1 MTQDRAQ
8 LLITAVDQTRSA
20 FDSIRGNLAKLG
32 DESNRVKG
40 LLAGLGVSLSVAG
53 FATMIKSAIDAAD
66 QLNKLSQKIGISVEA
81 LSTLR
86 FAAQLSDVSLETLQ
100 KGIKGLSQ
108 NIAEANTG
116 VGDGAQVFEALGISV
131 KNADGSM
138 KSTEAVLLQVADV
151 FANLED
157 GAVKTALAVKL
168 FGKSG
173 MDMIP
178 FLNQGA
184 AGINQLTAEAERL
197 GLKLTTETAR
207 SAEAF
212 NDNLTALKASSSSLG
227 IALARDFLPELTNIT
242 NAMREAANE
251 AGTLKA
257 LWVGLGGVGN
267 LVFNG
272 TEIKRAR
279 DEVARIQ
286 ELVDSTRKKVDTG
299 KAPVPFMPFDIKFN
313 DAAMATLKKN
323 LAQWEQELAGAK
335 QRLDA
340 LISPKRPEEKP
351 PAGAPTEDMQ
361 RIACVVSGGQWINGK
376 CEKKSAG
383 SAEKDTTGAQTALLK
398 AQLDAEF
405 ALLKDG
411 LTRQQTA
418 LDAALEDRLV
428 SVRNYYIQ
436 KTAIEQREVDAE
448 IARKQQEL
456 ARSQQVASTGK
467 SDNDRLRAKAEVVK
481 AESDLITLNNRRAD
495 IEQANAR
502 KSAQAERE
510 LADALAQAREELG
523 QITGTATDADRQ
535 AAIARSYRDLRAR
548 LAAESDA
555 GGVSLVDRQIDV
567 NAVQANL
574 AALESQWRQVT
585 ERLRNAQEAIQTQQ
599 QAGMLT
605 EAQARQQI
613 VALQQQSATEME
625 RLLPTMQQAAQTIG
639 PDAVIRVQSWR
650 NELER
655 TRLVVDE
662 MAPLWNRIGEA
673 FGGALNGILSGTQ
686 TWRNAM
692 SALFMQVANAFL
704 QQLVIQ
710 PFQQWVAMQARM
722 LALKLGFIQQEQA
735 ADTAA
740 SVAKVAQKSSETTAV
755 VSMDAAKAGAGA
767 AASQASIPYVGPAL
781 AVAAM
786 VAMVAAV
793 MALLGK
799 VKKFAAGGLVS
810 GPGTSTS
817 DSIPARLSAGEF
829 VLRAEVVRRVGV
841 DFLHALNGGLSAPRW
856 SGPRLAFADGGVVPE
871 IAPAPA
877 AAPSQAVRI
886 VNVIDPGM
894 AADYLN
900 SAAGEKT
907 ILNVLSRNG
916 SAVRELLR

>member
-32 DESNRVKG
+32 NESNRVKG

-53 FATMIKSAIDAAD
+53 FAAMIKNAIDAAD

-116 VGDGAQVFEALGISV
+116 IGDGAQVFDALGISV
-131 KNADGSM
+131 KNVDGSM
-138 KSTEAVLLQVADV
+138 KSTEAVLLQMADV

-267 LVFNG
+267 LIFNG

-279 DEVARIQ
+279 DEIARIQ
-286 ELVDSTRKKVDTG
+286 ELVDSTRTTVDAG
-299 KAPVPFMPFDIKFN
+299 KAPVPFMPFDVKFN
-313 DAAMATLKKN
+313 DGAMATLRKN

-335 QRLDA
+335 KRLDD
-340 LISPKRPEEKP
+340 LTSPKRPEEKTP
-351 PAGAPTEDMQ
+351 TGKPTEDMQ
-361 RIACVVSGGQWINGK
+361 RIACVVSGGQWVNGK
-376 CEKKSAG
+376 CEKKATG
-383 SAEKDTTGAQTALLK
+383 GTEKDTTGAQLAVLK
-398 AQLDAEF
+398 AQAESEFKVLKEGLD
-405 ALLKDG
+405 LQK
-411 LTRQQTA
+411 TA
-418 LDAALEDRLV
+418 LDRSLDDRLV
-428 SVRNYYIQ
+428 SVRDYYAQ
-436 KTAIEQREVDAE
+436 KTQIEQQAIDQELA
-448 IARKQQEL
+448 AKQQEL
-456 ARSQQVASTGK
+456 NAQSSAAVGGK
-467 SDNDRLRAKAEVVK
+467 DEAQRLRAKAEVKKLEGEITVLNMKRGEVEIANAHAAAK
-481 AESDLITLNNRRAD
+481 AEKELADELSRVRDRMAEIRGGAGGEVTRTRLEREYQPLIEKLQRMGDTTGAAD
-495 IEQANAR
+495 VGRLINVEADMAELAKLERQYQNVTDR
-502 KSAQAERE
+502 MSIRERE
-510 LADALAQAREELG
+510 LQVQKDAGMISEAQMRREVLALHQQTATEVDGMIPKMQALA
-523 QITGTATDADRQ
+523 TATGSEEAINRVARLKVEVAGLKTVADDVATRINGDVENAFTTMFEQIGSGAKSASDAFGDF
-535 AAIARSYRDLRAR
+535 ARSVLSAINRI
-548 LAAESDA
+548 AAQKIAEGLFGSMTK
-555 GGVSLVDRQIDV
+555 GGSGGLGGLISG
-567 NAVQANL
+567 L
-574 AALESQWRQVT
+574 F
-585 ERLRNAQEAIQTQQ
+585 
-599 QAGMLT
+599 
-605 EAQARQQI
+605 
-613 VALQQQSATEME
+613 QSAGF
-625 RLLPTMQQAAQTIG
+625 A
-639 PDAVIRVQSWR
+639 S
-650 NELER
+650 
-655 TRLVVDE
+655 
-662 MAPLWNRIGEA
+662 
-673 FGGALNGILSGTQ
+673 GG
-686 TWRNAM
+686 
-692 SALFMQVANAFL
+692 
-704 QQLVIQ
+704 
-710 PFQQWVAMQARM
+710 
-722 LALKLGFIQQEQA
+722 
-735 ADTAA
+735 
-740 SVAKVAQKSSETTAV
+740 
-755 VSMDAAKAGAGA
+755 
-767 AASQASIPYVGPAL
+767 YVT
-781 AVAAM
+781 
-786 VAMVAAV
+786 
-793 MALLGK
+793 
-799 VKKFAAGGLVS
+799 
-810 GPGTSTS
+810 GPGTGTS
-817 DSIPARLSAGEF
+817 DSIPARLSAGEY
-829 VLRAEVVRRVGV
+829 VLRADAVRRVGLE
-841 DFLHALNGGLSAPRW
+841 FLHALNGGLFMPRW
-856 SGPRLAFADGGVVPE
+856 SGQRLAFADGGLVP
-871 IAPAPA
+871 AVSPAPA
-877 AAPSQAVRI
+877 AAPSQSVRI

>member
-40 LLAGLGVSLSVAG
+40 MLAGLGVSLSVAG
-53 FATMIKSAIDAAD
+53 FAAMIKSAIDAAD

-116 VGDGAQVFEALGISV
+116 IGDGAQVFDALGISV
-131 KNADGSM
+131 RNADGSM
-138 KSTEAVLLQVADV
+138 KSIEAVLLQVADV

-184 AGINQLTAEAERL
+184 AGITQLTAEAERL

-267 LVFNG
+267 LIFNG

-299 KAPVPFMPFDIKFN
+299 KAPVPFMPFDVKFN
-313 DAAMATLKKN
+313 DGAMATLRKN
-323 LAQWEQELAGAK
+323 LVQWEQELAGAK

-340 LISPKRPEEKP
+340 LTSPKRPEEKTP
-351 PAGAPTEDMQ
+351 TGKPTEDMQ
-361 RIACVVSGGQWINGK
+361 RIACVVSGGQWVNGK

-383 SAEKDTTGAQTALLK
+383 GAEKDTTGAQLAVVK
-398 AQLDAEF
+398 AQAEAEF
-405 ALLKDG
+405 KVLKEG
-411 LTRQQTA
+411 LDLQKTELDRA
-418 LDAALEDRLV
+418 LDERLV
-428 SVRNYYIQ
+428 SIRDYYDR
-436 KTAIEQREVDAE
+436 KTQIEQQVIDQELA
-448 IARKQQEL
+448 AKQQEL
-456 ARSQQVASTGK
+456 TAQSTIAVGGK
-467 SDNDRLRAKAEVVK
+467 DEAQRLRAKAEVKKLEGEITVLNMKRGEIEVANAHAAAK
-481 AESDLITLNNRRAD
+481 AEKELADELARVRDRLAEIRGGTGGDVTRARLEREYQPLIEKLNRMGDTTGAADVGRLINVETDLTEL
-495 IEQANAR
+495 AR
-502 KSAQAERE
+502 LERQYGVVTERMAIRERE
-510 LADALAQAREELG
+510 LQ
-523 QITGTATDADRQ
+523 
-535 AAIARSYRDLRAR
+535 
-548 LAAESDA
+548 
-555 GGVSLVDRQIDV
+555 
-567 NAVQANL
+567 VQKD
-574 AALESQWRQVT
+574 
-585 ERLRNAQEAIQTQQ
+585 
-599 QAGMLT
+599 AGMLT
-605 EAQARQQI
+605 ESQMRRGVLELHKQTAAEVDGLIPKMQELAASTGSEEAINRVARLKVEVASLKTEADDVATRINGDVENAFATMFEQI
-613 VALQQQSATEME
+613 GSGAKSAKDAFADFA
-625 RLLPTMQQAAQTIG
+625 RSVISAINRIAAQKI
-639 PDAVIRVQSWR
+639 AE
-650 NELER
+650 EL
-655 TRLVVDE
+655 
-662 MAPLWNRIGEA
+662 
-673 FGGALNGILSGTQ
+673 FGG
-686 TWRNAM
+686 M
-692 SALFMQVANAFL
+692 S
-704 QQLVIQ
+704 
-710 PFQQWVAMQARM
+710 
-722 LALKLGFIQQEQA
+722 KG
-735 ADTAA
+735 
-740 SVAKVAQKSSETTAV
+740 
-755 VSMDAAKAGAGA
+755 GG
-767 AASQASIPYVGPAL
+767 
-781 AVAAM
+781 
-786 VAMVAAV
+786 
-793 MALLGK
+793 
-799 VKKFAAGGLVS
+799 GGLGGLISGLFQWAGFASGGYVT
-810 GPGTSTS
+810 GPGTTTS
-817 DSIPARLSAGEF
+817 DSIPARLSAGEY
-829 VLRAEVVRRVGV
+829 VLRAEAVRRVGV
-841 DFLHALNGGLSAPRW
+841 EFLHALNGGLAAPRW
-856 SGPRLAFADGGVVPE
+856 LGPRLAFADGGLVPDV
-871 IAPAPA
+871 AQAPA
-877 AAPSQAVRI
+877 AAPSQSVRI

>member
-40 LLAGLGVSLSVAG
+40 MLAGLGVSLSVAG
-53 FATMIKSAIDAAD
+53 FAAMIKSAIDAAD

-116 VGDGAQVFEALGISV
+116 IGDGAQVFDALGISV
-131 KNADGSM
+131 RNADGSM

-267 LVFNG
+267 LIFNG
-272 TEIKRAR
+272 TEIKQAR
-279 DEVARIQ
+279 DEIKRIQ
-286 ELVDSTRKKVDTG
+286 ELVDSARQKVDSG
-299 KAPVPFMPFDIKFN
+299 KAPVPFMPFDVKFN
-313 DAAMATLKKN
+313 EGAMATLRKN

-335 QRLDA
+335 KRFDDLT
-340 LISPKRPEEKP
+340 SPKRPEEKTP
-351 PAGAPTEDMQ
+351 TGKPTEDMQ
-361 RIACVVSGGQWINGK
+361 RIACVVSGGQWVNGK
-376 CEKKSAG
+376 CEKKATG
-383 SAEKDTTGAQTALLK
+383 GTEKDTTGAQLAVVK
-398 AQLDAEF
+398 AQAESEFKVLKEGLD
-405 ALLKDG
+405 LQK
-411 LTRQQTA
+411 TA
-418 LDAALEDRLV
+418 LDRSLDDRLV
-428 SVRNYYIQ
+428 SVRDYYAR
-436 KTAIEQREVDAE
+436 KTQIEQQAIDQELA
-448 IARKQQEL
+448 AKQQEL
-456 ARSQQVASTGK
+456 RAQSTVAVGGK
-467 SDNDRLRAKAEVVK
+467 DEAQRLRAKGEVKKLEGEIIVLNMKRGEVEIANAHAAAK
-481 AESDLITLNNRRAD
+481 AEKELADELARVRDRMAEIRGGAGGDVTRTRLEREYQPLIEKLQRMGDTIGTAD
-495 IEQANAR
+495 VGRLINVEADMAELAKLERQYQNVTDR
-502 KSAQAERE
+502 MSIRERE
-510 LADALAQAREELG
+510 LQ
-523 QITGTATDADRQ
+523 
-535 AAIARSYRDLRAR
+535 
-548 LAAESDA
+548 
-555 GGVSLVDRQIDV
+555 
-567 NAVQANL
+567 VQKD
-574 AALESQWRQVT
+574 
-585 ERLRNAQEAIQTQQ
+585 
-599 QAGMLT
+599 AGMLT
-605 EAQARQQI
+605 ESQMRRGVLELHQQTAAEVDGLIPKMQELAASTGSEEAINRVARLKVEVAGLKTAADDVATRINGDVENAFATMFEQIGSGAKSASDAFGDFARSVLSAINRIAAQKIAEGLFGSMTKGGSGGLGGLI
-613 VALQQQSATEME
+613 SGLFQSAGF
-625 RLLPTMQQAAQTIG
+625 A
-639 PDAVIRVQSWR
+639 S
-650 NELER
+650 
-655 TRLVVDE
+655 
-662 MAPLWNRIGEA
+662 
-673 FGGALNGILSGTQ
+673 GG
-686 TWRNAM
+686 
-692 SALFMQVANAFL
+692 
-704 QQLVIQ
+704 
-710 PFQQWVAMQARM
+710 
-722 LALKLGFIQQEQA
+722 
-735 ADTAA
+735 
-740 SVAKVAQKSSETTAV
+740 
-755 VSMDAAKAGAGA
+755 
-767 AASQASIPYVGPAL
+767 YVT
-781 AVAAM
+781 
-786 VAMVAAV
+786 
-793 MALLGK
+793 
-799 VKKFAAGGLVS
+799 
-810 GPGTSTS
+810 GPGTGTS
-817 DSIPARLSAGEF
+817 DSIPARLSAGEY
-829 VLRAEVVRRVGV
+829 VLRADAVRRVGIE
-841 DFLHALNGGLSAPRW
+841 FLHALNGGLFMPRW
-856 SGPRLAFADGGVVPE
+856 SGQRLAFADGGLVP
-871 IAPAPA
+871 AVSPAPA
-877 AAPSQAVRI
+877 AASSQSVRI

>member
-40 LLAGLGVSLSVAG
+40 MLAGLGVSLSVAG
-53 FATMIKSAIDAAD
+53 FAAMIKSAIDAAD

-116 VGDGAQVFEALGISV
+116 IGDGAQVFDALGISV
-131 KNADGSM
+131 RNADGSM

-184 AGINQLTAEAERL
+184 AGITQLTAEAERL

-267 LVFNG
+267 LIFNG

-299 KAPVPFMPFDIKFN
+299 KAPVPFMPFDVKFN
-313 DAAMATLKKN
+313 DGAMATLRKN

-335 QRLDA
+335 KRLDD
-340 LISPKRPEEKP
+340 LTSPKRPEEKTP
-351 PAGAPTEDMQ
+351 TGKPTEDMQ
-361 RIACVVSGGQWINGK
+361 RIACVVSGGQWVNGK

-383 SAEKDTTGAQTALLK
+383 GAEKDTTGAQLAVVK
-398 AQLDAEF
+398 AQAEAEF
-405 ALLKDG
+405 KVLKEG
-411 LTRQQTA
+411 LDLQKTA
-418 LDAALEDRLV
+418 LDRALDDRLV
-428 SVRNYYIQ
+428 SIRDYYGR
-436 KTAIEQREVDAE
+436 KTQIEQQAIDQELA
-448 IARKQQEL
+448 AKQQEL
-456 ARSQQVASTGK
+456 TAQSAIAVSGK
-467 SDNDRLRAKAEVVK
+467 DDAQHLRAKAEVKKLEGEITVLNMKRGEVEVANAHAAAK
-481 AESDLITLNNRRAD
+481 AEKELADELARVRDRLAEIRGAGGGGGGDVTRARLEREYQPLIEKLNRMGDTTGAADVGRLINVETDLAELAKLERQYGVVTERMAIR
-495 IEQANAR
+495 
-502 KSAQAERE
+502 ERE
-510 LADALAQAREELG
+510 LQ
-523 QITGTATDADRQ
+523 
-535 AAIARSYRDLRAR
+535 
-548 LAAESDA
+548 
-555 GGVSLVDRQIDV
+555 
-567 NAVQANL
+567 VQKD
-574 AALESQWRQVT
+574 
-585 ERLRNAQEAIQTQQ
+585 
-599 QAGMLT
+599 AGMLT
-605 EAQARQQI
+605 ESQMRRGVLELHQQTAAEVDGLIPKMQELAASTGSGEAINRVARLKVEVAGLKTEADDVATRINGDVENAFATMFEQI
-613 VALQQQSATEME
+613 GSGAKSAKDAFADFA
-625 RLLPTMQQAAQTIG
+625 RSVISAINRIAAQKITE
-639 PDAVIRVQSWR
+639 
-650 NELER
+650 EL
-655 TRLVVDE
+655 
-662 MAPLWNRIGEA
+662 
-673 FGGALNGILSGTQ
+673 FGG
-686 TWRNAM
+686 M
-692 SALFMQVANAFL
+692 S
-704 QQLVIQ
+704 
-710 PFQQWVAMQARM
+710 
-722 LALKLGFIQQEQA
+722 KG
-735 ADTAA
+735 
-740 SVAKVAQKSSETTAV
+740 
-755 VSMDAAKAGAGA
+755 GG
-767 AASQASIPYVGPAL
+767 
-781 AVAAM
+781 
-786 VAMVAAV
+786 
-793 MALLGK
+793 
-799 VKKFAAGGLVS
+799 GGLGGLISGLFQWAGFASGGYVT
-810 GPGTSTS
+810 GPGTTTS
-817 DSIPARLSAGEF
+817 DSIPARLSAGEY
-829 VLRAEVVRRVGV
+829 VLRAEAVRRVGV
-841 DFLHALNGGLSAPRW
+841 EFLHALNGGLAAPRW
-856 SGPRLAFADGGVVPE
+856 LGPRLAFADGGLVPDV
-871 IAPAPA
+871 AQASA
-877 AAPSQAVRI
+877 AAPSQSVRI

>member
-20 FDSIRGNLAKLG
+20 FDSIRGNLGKLG
-32 DESNRVKG
+32 DEAGRIKG
-40 LLAGLGVSLSVAG
+40 ILAGLGVSLSVAG
-53 FATMIKSAIDAAD
+53 FAVMIKSAIDAAD
-66 QLNKLSQKIGISVEA
+66 HLNKLSQKIGISVEA

-108 NIAEANTG
+108 NITEANTG
-116 VGDGAQVFEALGISV
+116 IGDGAQVFDALGVSV

-267 LVFNG
+267 LIFNG

-299 KAPVPFMPFDIKFN
+299 KAPVPFMPFDLKFN
-313 DAAMATLKKN
+313 EAAMATLKKN
-323 LAQWEQELAGAK
+323 LAQWEQELAAAK

-340 LISPKRPEEKP
+340 LTSPKRPEEKTP
-351 PAGAPTEDMQ
+351 TGKPTEDMQ
-361 RIACVVSGGQWINGK
+361 RIACVVSGGQWVNGK

-383 SAEKDTTGAQTALLK
+383 GAEKDTTGAQLAVVK
-398 AQLDAEF
+398 AQAEAEF
-405 ALLKDG
+405 KVLKEG
-411 LTRQQTA
+411 LDLQKSTLDRA
-418 LDAALEDRLV
+418 LDDRLV
-428 SVRNYYIQ
+428 SIRDYYAR
-436 KTAIEQREVDAE
+436 KTQIEQQAIDQELA
-448 IARKQQEL
+448 AKQQEL
-456 ARSQQVASTGK
+456 TAQSAVAVNGK
-467 SDNDRLRAKAEVVK
+467 DEAQRLRAKAEVKKLDGEITVLNMKRGEVEVANAHAAAK
-481 AESDLITLNNRRAD
+481 AEKELADELARVRDRLAEIRGGAGGEVTRARLERQYQPLIEKLQRMGDTTGVADVGRLINVEADLAELGKLERQYQTVTERMAIR
-495 IEQANAR
+495 
-502 KSAQAERE
+502 ERE
-510 LADALAQAREELG
+510 LQ
-523 QITGTATDADRQ
+523 
-535 AAIARSYRDLRAR
+535 
-548 LAAESDA
+548 
-555 GGVSLVDRQIDV
+555 
-567 NAVQANL
+567 VQKD
-574 AALESQWRQVT
+574 
-585 ERLRNAQEAIQTQQ
+585 
-599 QAGMLT
+599 AGMLT
-605 EAQARQQI
+605 ETQMRRGVLDLHQQTAAEVEGLIPKMQELAAATGSEEAINRVARLKVEVAGLKTAADDVATRINGDVENAFATMFEQI
-613 VALQQQSATEME
+613 GSGAKSAKDAFADFA
-625 RLLPTMQQAAQTIG
+625 RSVLAAINRIAAQKI
-639 PDAVIRVQSWR
+639 AE
-650 NELER
+650 EL
-655 TRLVVDE
+655 
-662 MAPLWNRIGEA
+662 
-673 FGGALNGILSGTQ
+673 FGGMNKGG
-686 TWRNAM
+686 
-692 SALFMQVANAFL
+692 
-704 QQLVIQ
+704 
-710 PFQQWVAMQARM
+710 
-722 LALKLGFIQQEQA
+722 
-735 ADTAA
+735 
-740 SVAKVAQKSSETTAV
+740 
-755 VSMDAAKAGAGA
+755 
-767 AASQASIPYVGPAL
+767 
-781 AVAAM
+781 
-786 VAMVAAV
+786 
-793 MALLGK
+793 
-799 VKKFAAGGLVS
+799 GGLGGLISGLFQWAGFASGGYVS
-810 GPGTSTS
+810 GPGTTTS
-817 DSIPARLSAGEF
+817 DSIPARLSAGEY
-829 VLRAEVVRRVGV
+829 VLRAEAVRRVGV
-841 DFLHALNGGLSAPRW
+841 DFLHALNGGLFGPRW
-856 SGPRLAFADGGVVPE
+856 SGPRLAFADGGLVPE
-871 IAPAPA
+871 VAQAPA
-877 AAPSQAVRI
+877 AAPPQSVRI

>member
-116 VGDGAQVFEALGISV
+116 IGDGAQVFEALGVSV

-267 LVFNG
+267 LIFNG

-299 KAPVPFMPFDIKFN
+299 KAPVPFMPFDVKFN
-313 DAAMATLKKN
+313 EAAMATLRKN
-323 LAQWEQELAGAK
+323 LTQWEQELAAAK
-335 QRLDA
+335 QRL
-340 LISPKRPEEKP
+340 
-351 PAGAPTEDMQ
+351 
-361 RIACVVSGGQWINGK
+361 
-376 CEKKSAG
+376 
-383 SAEKDTTGAQTALLK
+383 
-398 AQLDAEF
+398 
-405 ALLKDG
+405 
-411 LTRQQTA
+411 TR
-418 LDAALEDRLV
+418 
-428 SVRNYYIQ
+428 
-436 KTAIEQREVDAE
+436 
-448 IARKQQEL
+448 
-456 ARSQQVASTGK
+456 
-467 SDNDRLRAKAEVVK
+467 
-481 AESDLITLNNRRAD
+481 
-495 IEQANAR
+495 
-502 KSAQAERE
+502 
-510 LADALAQAREELG
+510 
-523 QITGTATDADRQ
+523 
-535 AAIARSYRDLRAR
+535 
-548 LAAESDA
+548 
-555 GGVSLVDRQIDV
+555 
-567 NAVQANL
+567 
-574 AALESQWRQVT
+574 
-585 ERLRNAQEAIQTQQ
+585 
-599 QAGMLT
+599 
-605 EAQARQQI
+605 
-613 VALQQQSATEME
+613 
-625 RLLPTMQQAAQTIG
+625 
-639 PDAVIRVQSWR
+639 
-650 NELER
+650 
-655 TRLVVDE
+655 
-662 MAPLWNRIGEA
+662 
-673 FGGALNGILSGTQ
+673 
-686 TWRNAM
+686 
-692 SALFMQVANAFL
+692 
-704 QQLVIQ
+704 
-710 PFQQWVAMQARM
+710 
-722 LALKLGFIQQEQA
+722 
-735 ADTAA
+735 
-740 SVAKVAQKSSETTAV
+740 
-755 VSMDAAKAGAGA
+755 
-767 AASQASIPYVGPAL
+767 
-781 AVAAM
+781 
-786 VAMVAAV
+786 
-793 MALLGK
+793 
-799 VKKFAAGGLVS
+799 
-810 GPGTSTS
+810 
-817 DSIPARLSAGEF
+817 
-829 VLRAEVVRRVGV
+829 
-841 DFLHALNGGLSAPRW
+841 
-856 SGPRLAFADGGVVPE
+856 
-871 IAPAPA
+871 
-877 AAPSQAVRI
+877 
-886 VNVIDPGM
+886 
-894 AADYLN
+894 
-900 SAAGEKT
+900 
-907 ILNVLSRNG
+907 
-916 SAVRELLR
+916 

>member
-40 LLAGLGVSLSVAG
+40 MLAGLGVSLSVAG
-53 FATMIKSAIDAAD
+53 FAAMIKSAIDAAD

-116 VGDGAQVFEALGISV
+116 IGDGAQVFDALGISV
-131 KNADGSM
+131 RNADGSM

-184 AGINQLTAEAERL
+184 AGITQLTAEAERL

-267 LVFNG
+267 LIFNG

-299 KAPVPFMPFDIKFN
+299 KAPVPFMPFDVKFN
-313 DAAMATLKKN
+313 DGAMATLRKN

-340 LISPKRPEEKP
+340 LTSPKRPEEKT
-351 PAGAPTEDMQ
+351 PTGKPTDDMQ
-361 RIACVVSGGQWINGK
+361 RIACVVSGGQWVNGK

-383 SAEKDTTGAQTALLK
+383 GAEKDTTGAQLAVVK
-398 AQLDAEF
+398 AQAEAEF
-405 ALLKDG
+405 KVLKEG
-411 LTRQQTA
+411 LDLQKTA
-418 LDAALEDRLV
+418 LDRALDDRLV
-428 SVRNYYIQ
+428 SIRDYYGR
-436 KTAIEQREVDAE
+436 KTQIEQQAIDQELA
-448 IARKQQEL
+448 AKQQEL
-456 ARSQQVASTGK
+456 TAQSAIAVGGK
-467 SDNDRLRAKAEVVK
+467 DEAQRLWAKAEVKKLEGEITVLNMKRGEVEVANAHAAAK
-481 AESDLITLNNRRAD
+481 AEKELADELARVRDRLAEIRGAGGGGGGDVTRARLEREYQPLIEKLNRMGDTTGAADVGRLINVEADLAEL
-495 IEQANAR
+495 AR
-502 KSAQAERE
+502 LERQYGVVTERMAIRERE
-510 LADALAQAREELG
+510 LQ
-523 QITGTATDADRQ
+523 
-535 AAIARSYRDLRAR
+535 
-548 LAAESDA
+548 
-555 GGVSLVDRQIDV
+555 
-567 NAVQANL
+567 VQKD
-574 AALESQWRQVT
+574 
-585 ERLRNAQEAIQTQQ
+585 
-599 QAGMLT
+599 AGMLT
-605 EAQARQQI
+605 ESQMRRGVLELHQQTAAEVDGLIPKMQELAASTGSEEAINRVARLKVEVAGLKTEADDVATRINGDVENAFATMFEQI
-613 VALQQQSATEME
+613 GSGAKSAKDAFADFA
-625 RLLPTMQQAAQTIG
+625 RSVISAINRIAAQKI
-639 PDAVIRVQSWR
+639 AE
-650 NELER
+650 EL
-655 TRLVVDE
+655 
-662 MAPLWNRIGEA
+662 
-673 FGGALNGILSGTQ
+673 FGGMNKGG
-686 TWRNAM
+686 
-692 SALFMQVANAFL
+692 
-704 QQLVIQ
+704 
-710 PFQQWVAMQARM
+710 
-722 LALKLGFIQQEQA
+722 G
-735 ADTAA
+735 
-740 SVAKVAQKSSETTAV
+740 
-755 VSMDAAKAGAGA
+755 
-767 AASQASIPYVGPAL
+767 
-781 AVAAM
+781 
-786 VAMVAAV
+786 
-793 MALLGK
+793 
-799 VKKFAAGGLVS
+799 GGLGGLISGLFQWAGFASGGYVT
-810 GPGTSTS
+810 GPGTTTS
-817 DSIPARLSAGEF
+817 DSIPARLSAGEY
-829 VLRAEVVRRVGV
+829 VLRAEAVRRVGV
-841 DFLHALNGGLSAPRW
+841 EFLHALNGGLAAPRW
-856 SGPRLAFADGGVVPE
+856 LGPRLAFADGGLVPDV
-871 IAPAPA
+871 AQAPA
-877 AAPSQAVRI
+877 AAPSQSVRI

>member
-40 LLAGLGVSLSVAG
+40 MLAGLGVSLSVAG
-53 FATMIKSAIDAAD
+53 FAAMIKSAIDAAD

-116 VGDGAQVFEALGISV
+116 IGDGAQVFDALGISV
-131 KNADGSM
+131 RNADGSM

-184 AGINQLTAEAERL
+184 AGITQLTAEAERL

-267 LVFNG
+267 LIFNG

-299 KAPVPFMPFDIKFN
+299 KAPVPFMPFDVKFN
-313 DAAMATLKKN
+313 DGAMATLRKN

-335 QRLDA
+335 KRLDD
-340 LISPKRPEEKP
+340 LTSPKRPEEKT
-351 PAGAPTEDMQ
+351 PTGKPTDDMQ
-361 RIACVVSGGQWINGK
+361 RIACVVSGGQWVNGK

-383 SAEKDTTGAQTALLK
+383 GAEKDTTGAQLAVVK
-398 AQLDAEF
+398 AQAEAEF
-405 ALLKDG
+405 KVLKEG
-411 LTRQQTA
+411 LDLQKTA
-418 LDAALEDRLV
+418 LDRALDDRLV
-428 SVRNYYIQ
+428 SIRDYYGR
-436 KTAIEQREVDAE
+436 KTQIEQQAIDQELA
-448 IARKQQEL
+448 AKQQEL
-456 ARSQQVASTGK
+456 TAQSAIAVGGK
-467 SDNDRLRAKAEVVK
+467 DEAQRLRAKAEVKKLEGEITVLNMKRGEVEVANAHAAAK
-481 AESDLITLNNRRAD
+481 AEKELADELARVRDRLAEIRGAGGGGGGDVTRARLEREYQPLIEKLNRMGDTTGAADVGRLINVEADLAELAKLERQYGVVTDRMAIR
-495 IEQANAR
+495 
-502 KSAQAERE
+502 ERE
-510 LADALAQAREELG
+510 LQ
-523 QITGTATDADRQ
+523 
-535 AAIARSYRDLRAR
+535 
-548 LAAESDA
+548 
-555 GGVSLVDRQIDV
+555 
-567 NAVQANL
+567 VQKD
-574 AALESQWRQVT
+574 
-585 ERLRNAQEAIQTQQ
+585 
-599 QAGMLT
+599 AGMLT
-605 EAQARQQI
+605 ESQMRRGVLELHQQTAAEVDGLIPKMQELAASTGSEEAINRVARLKVEVAGLKTETDDVATRINGDVENAFATMFEQI
-613 VALQQQSATEME
+613 GSGAKSAKDAFADFA
-625 RLLPTMQQAAQTIG
+625 RSVISAINRIAAQKI
-639 PDAVIRVQSWR
+639 AE
-650 NELER
+650 EL
-655 TRLVVDE
+655 
-662 MAPLWNRIGEA
+662 
-673 FGGALNGILSGTQ
+673 FGG
-686 TWRNAM
+686 M
-692 SALFMQVANAFL
+692 S
-704 QQLVIQ
+704 
-710 PFQQWVAMQARM
+710 
-722 LALKLGFIQQEQA
+722 KG
-735 ADTAA
+735 
-740 SVAKVAQKSSETTAV
+740 
-755 VSMDAAKAGAGA
+755 GG
-767 AASQASIPYVGPAL
+767 
-781 AVAAM
+781 
-786 VAMVAAV
+786 
-793 MALLGK
+793 
-799 VKKFAAGGLVS
+799 GGLGGLISGLFKWAGFASGGYVT
-810 GPGTSTS
+810 GPGTTTS
-817 DSIPARLSAGEF
+817 DSIPARLSAGEY
-829 VLRAEVVRRVGV
+829 VLRAEAVRRVGV
-841 DFLHALNGGLSAPRW
+841 EFLHALNGGLAAPRW
-856 SGPRLAFADGGVVPE
+856 LGPRLAFADGGLVPDV
-871 IAPAPA
+871 AQAPA
-877 AAPSQAVRI
+877 ASPSQSVRI

-916 SAVRELLR
+916 SVVRELLR

>member
-20 FDSIRGNLAKLG
+20 FDSIRGNLARLG

-40 LLAGLGVSLSVAG
+40 MLAGLGVSLSVAG
-53 FATMIKSAIDAAD
+53 FAAMIKSAIDAAD

-116 VGDGAQVFEALGISV
+116 IGDGAQVFDALGISV
-131 KNADGSM
+131 RNADGRM

-184 AGINQLTAEAERL
+184 AGITQLTAEAERL

-267 LVFNG
+267 LIFNG

-299 KAPVPFMPFDIKFN
+299 KAPVPFMPFDVKFN
-313 DAAMATLKKN
+313 DGAMATLRKN

-340 LISPKRPEEKP
+340 LTSPKRPEEKTP
-351 PAGAPTEDMQ
+351 TGKPTEDMQ
-361 RIACVVSGGQWINGK
+361 RIACVVSGGQWVNGK

-383 SAEKDTTGAQTALLK
+383 GAEKDTTGAQLAVVK
-398 AQLDAEF
+398 AQAEAEF
-405 ALLKDG
+405 KVLKEG
-411 LTRQQTA
+411 LDLQKTA
-418 LDAALEDRLV
+418 LDRALDDRLV
-428 SVRNYYIQ
+428 SIRDYYGR
-436 KTAIEQREVDAE
+436 KTQIEQQAIDQELA
-448 IARKQQEL
+448 AKQQEL
-456 ARSQQVASTGK
+456 TAQSAIAVGGK
-467 SDNDRLRAKAEVVK
+467 DEAQRLRAKAEVKKLEGEITVLNMKRGEVEVANAHAAAK
-481 AESDLITLNNRRAD
+481 AEKELADELARVRDRLAEIRGAGGGGGGDVTRARLEREYQPLIEKLNRMGDTTGAADVGRLINVEADLAEL
-495 IEQANAR
+495 AR
-502 KSAQAERE
+502 LERQYGVVTERMAIRERE
-510 LADALAQAREELG
+510 LQ
-523 QITGTATDADRQ
+523 
-535 AAIARSYRDLRAR
+535 
-548 LAAESDA
+548 
-555 GGVSLVDRQIDV
+555 
-567 NAVQANL
+567 VQKD
-574 AALESQWRQVT
+574 
-585 ERLRNAQEAIQTQQ
+585 
-599 QAGMLT
+599 AGMLT
-605 EAQARQQI
+605 ESQMRRGVLELHQQTTAEVDGLIPKMQELAASTGSEEAINRVARLKVEVASLKTEADDVATRINGDVENAFATMFEQI
-613 VALQQQSATEME
+613 GSGAKSAKDAFADFA
-625 RLLPTMQQAAQTIG
+625 RSVISAINRIAAQKI
-639 PDAVIRVQSWR
+639 AE
-650 NELER
+650 EL
-655 TRLVVDE
+655 
-662 MAPLWNRIGEA
+662 
-673 FGGALNGILSGTQ
+673 FGG
-686 TWRNAM
+686 M
-692 SALFMQVANAFL
+692 S
-704 QQLVIQ
+704 
-710 PFQQWVAMQARM
+710 
-722 LALKLGFIQQEQA
+722 KG
-735 ADTAA
+735 
-740 SVAKVAQKSSETTAV
+740 
-755 VSMDAAKAGAGA
+755 GG
-767 AASQASIPYVGPAL
+767 
-781 AVAAM
+781 
-786 VAMVAAV
+786 
-793 MALLGK
+793 
-799 VKKFAAGGLVS
+799 GGLGGLISGVFQWAGFAS
-810 GPGTSTS
+810 GGYVTGPGTTTS
-817 DSIPARLSAGEF
+817 DSIPARLSAGEY
-829 VLRAEVVRRVGV
+829 VLRAEAVRRVGV
-841 DFLHALNGGLSAPRW
+841 EFLHALNGGLAAPRW
-856 SGPRLAFADGGVVPE
+856 LGPRLAFAEGGLVPDV
-871 IAPAPA
+871 AQAPA
-877 AAPSQAVRI
+877 AAPSQSVRI

>member
-32 DESNRVKG
+32 NESNRVKG

-53 FATMIKSAIDAAD
+53 FTAMIKNAIDAAD

-116 VGDGAQVFEALGISV
+116 IGDGAQVFDALGISV

-138 KSTEAVLLQVADV
+138 KSTEAVLLQMADV

-267 LVFNG
+267 LIFNG

-279 DEVARIQ
+279 DEIARIQ
-286 ELVDSTRKKVDTG
+286 ELVDSTRTKVDSG
-299 KAPVPFMPFDIKFN
+299 KAPVPFMPFDVKFN
-313 DAAMATLKKN
+313 DGAMATLRKN

-335 QRLDA
+335 KRLDD
-340 LISPKRPEEKP
+340 LTSPKRPEEKTP
-351 PAGAPTEDMQ
+351 TGKPTEDMQ
-361 RIACVVSGGQWINGK
+361 RIACVVSGGQWVNGK
-376 CEKKSAG
+376 CEKKATG
-383 SAEKDTTGAQTALLK
+383 GTENDTTGAQLAVVK
-398 AQLDAEF
+398 AQAESEF
-405 ALLKDG
+405 KVLKEG
-411 LTRQQTA
+411 LELQKTA
-418 LDAALEDRLV
+418 LDRSLDDRLV
-428 SVRNYYIQ
+428 SVRDYYQ
-436 KTAIEQREVDAE
+436 AKTRIEQQAIDQELA
-448 IARKQQEL
+448 AKQQEMS
-456 ARSQQVASTGK
+456 AQSTVAAGGK
-467 SDNDRLRAKAEVVK
+467 DEAQRLRAKAEVKKLEGEITVLNMKRGEAEIANAHAAAK
-481 AESDLITLNNRRAD
+481 AEKELGDELARVRDRMAEIRGGAGGDVTRTRLEREYQPLIEKLQRMGDTTGAAD
-495 IEQANAR
+495 VGRLINVEADMAELAKLERQYQNVTDR
-502 KSAQAERE
+502 MSIRERE
-510 LADALAQAREELG
+510 LQV
-523 QITGTATDADRQ
+523 QK
-535 AAIARSYRDLRAR
+535 
-548 LAAESDA
+548 DA
-555 GGVSLVDRQIDV
+555 GMI
-567 NAVQANL
+567 
-574 AALESQWRQVT
+574 
-585 ERLRNAQEAIQTQQ
+585 
-599 QAGMLT
+599 T
-605 EAQARQQI
+605 EAQMRREVLALHQQTATEVDGMIPKMQALATATGSEEAINRVARLKVEVAGLKTVADDVATRINGDVENAFTTMFEQI
-613 VALQQQSATEME
+613 GSGAKSASDAFGDFARSVLSAINRIAAQKIAEGLFGSMTKGGSGGLGGLISGLFQSAGF
-625 RLLPTMQQAAQTIG
+625 A
-639 PDAVIRVQSWR
+639 S
-650 NELER
+650 
-655 TRLVVDE
+655 
-662 MAPLWNRIGEA
+662 
-673 FGGALNGILSGTQ
+673 GG
-686 TWRNAM
+686 
-692 SALFMQVANAFL
+692 
-704 QQLVIQ
+704 
-710 PFQQWVAMQARM
+710 
-722 LALKLGFIQQEQA
+722 
-735 ADTAA
+735 
-740 SVAKVAQKSSETTAV
+740 
-755 VSMDAAKAGAGA
+755 
-767 AASQASIPYVGPAL
+767 YVT
-781 AVAAM
+781 
-786 VAMVAAV
+786 
-793 MALLGK
+793 
-799 VKKFAAGGLVS
+799 
-810 GPGTSTS
+810 GPGTGTS
-817 DSIPARLSAGEF
+817 DSIPARLSAGEY
-829 VLRAEVVRRVGV
+829 VLRADAVRRVGIE
-841 DFLHALNGGLSAPRW
+841 FLHALNGGLFMPRW
-856 SGPRLAFADGGVVPE
+856 SGQRLAFADGGLVP
-871 IAPAPA
+871 AVSPAPA
-877 AAPSQAVRI
+877 AASSQSVRI

>member
-86 FAAQLSDVSLETLQ
+86 FAAQLSDISLETLQ

-116 VGDGAQVFEALGISV
+116 IGDGAQVFEALGVSV
-131 KNADGSM
+131 KNADGTM

-184 AGINQLTAEAERL
+184 AGISQLTAEAERL

-267 LVFNG
+267 LIFNG

-299 KAPVPFMPFDIKFN
+299 KAPVPFMPFDVKFN
-313 DAAMATLKKN
+313 EAAMATLRKN

-340 LISPKRPEEKP
+340 LTSPKRPEEKTP
-351 PAGAPTEDMQ
+351 TGKPTEDMQ
-361 RIACVVSGGQWINGK
+361 RIACVVSGGQWVNGK

-383 SAEKDTTGAQTALLK
+383 GAEKDTTGAQLAVVK
-398 AQLDAEF
+398 AQAEAEF
-405 ALLKDG
+405 KVLKEGFD
-411 LTRQQTA
+411 LQKTA
-418 LDAALEDRLV
+418 LDRALDDRLV
-428 SVRNYYIQ
+428 SIRDYYGR
-436 KTAIEQREVDAE
+436 KTQIEQQAIDQELA
-448 IARKQQEL
+448 AKQQEL
-456 ARSQQVASTGK
+456 TAQSAIAVGGK
-467 SDNDRLRAKAEVVK
+467 DEAQRLRAKAEVKKLEGEITVLNMKRGEVEVANAHAAAK
-481 AESDLITLNNRRAD
+481 AEKELADELARVRDRLAEIRGAGGGGGGDVTRARLEREYQPLIEKLNRMGDTTGAADVGRLINVETDLAELAKLERQYGVVTERMAIR
-495 IEQANAR
+495 
-502 KSAQAERE
+502 ERE
-510 LADALAQAREELG
+510 LQ
-523 QITGTATDADRQ
+523 
-535 AAIARSYRDLRAR
+535 
-548 LAAESDA
+548 
-555 GGVSLVDRQIDV
+555 
-567 NAVQANL
+567 VQKD
-574 AALESQWRQVT
+574 
-585 ERLRNAQEAIQTQQ
+585 
-599 QAGMLT
+599 AGMLT
-605 EAQARQQI
+605 ESQMRRGVLELHQQTAAEVDGLIPKMQELAASTGSGEAINRVARLKVEVAGLKTEADDVATRINGDVENAFATMFEQI
-613 VALQQQSATEME
+613 GSGAKSAKDAFADFA
-625 RLLPTMQQAAQTIG
+625 RSVISAINRIAAQKI
-639 PDAVIRVQSWR
+639 AE
-650 NELER
+650 EL
-655 TRLVVDE
+655 
-662 MAPLWNRIGEA
+662 
-673 FGGALNGILSGTQ
+673 FGG
-686 TWRNAM
+686 M
-692 SALFMQVANAFL
+692 S
-704 QQLVIQ
+704 
-710 PFQQWVAMQARM
+710 
-722 LALKLGFIQQEQA
+722 KGGGG
-735 ADTAA
+735 A
-740 SVAKVAQKSSETTAV
+740 S
-755 VSMDAAKAGAGA
+755 
-767 AASQASIPYVGPAL
+767 
-781 AVAAM
+781 
-786 VAMVAAV
+786 
-793 MALLGK
+793 
-799 VKKFAAGGLVS
+799 GGLGGLISGLFQWAGFASGGYVT
-810 GPGTSTS
+810 GPGTTTS
-817 DSIPARLSAGEF
+817 DSIPARLSAGEY
-829 VLRAEVVRRVGV
+829 VLRAEAVRRVGV
-841 DFLHALNGGLSAPRW
+841 EFLHALNGGLAAPRW
-856 SGPRLAFADGGVVPE
+856 LGPRLAFADGGLVPDV
-871 IAPAPA
+871 AQAST
-877 AAPSQAVRI
+877 AAPSQSVRI

>member
-40 LLAGLGVSLSVAG
+40 MLAGLGVSLSVAG
-53 FATMIKSAIDAAD
+53 FAAMIKSAIDAAD

-116 VGDGAQVFEALGISV
+116 IGDGAQVFDALGISV
-131 KNADGSM
+131 RNADGSM

-184 AGINQLTAEAERL
+184 AGITQLTAEAERL

-207 SAEAF
+207 SAETF

-267 LVFNG
+267 LIFNG

-299 KAPVPFMPFDIKFN
+299 KAPVPFMPFDVKFN
-313 DAAMATLKKN
+313 DGAMATLRKN

-340 LISPKRPEEKP
+340 LTSPKRPEEKT
-351 PAGAPTEDMQ
+351 PTGKPTDDMQ
-361 RIACVVSGGQWINGK
+361 RIACVVSGGQWVNGK

-383 SAEKDTTGAQTALLK
+383 GAEKDTTGAQLAVVK
-398 AQLDAEF
+398 AQAEAEF
-405 ALLKDG
+405 KVLKEG
-411 LTRQQTA
+411 LDLQKTA
-418 LDAALEDRLV
+418 LDRALDDRLV
-428 SVRNYYIQ
+428 SIRDYYGR
-436 KTAIEQREVDAE
+436 KTQIEQQAIDQELA
-448 IARKQQEL
+448 AKQQEL
-456 ARSQQVASTGK
+456 TAQSAIAVGGK
-467 SDNDRLRAKAEVVK
+467 DETQRLRAKAEVKKLEGEITVLNMKRGEIEVANAHAAAK
-481 AESDLITLNNRRAD
+481 AEKELADELARVRDRLAEIRGAGGGGGGDVTRARLEREYQPLIEKLNRMGDTTGAADVGRLINVEADLAEL
-495 IEQANAR
+495 AR
-502 KSAQAERE
+502 LERQYGVVTERMAIRERE
-510 LADALAQAREELG
+510 LQ
-523 QITGTATDADRQ
+523 
-535 AAIARSYRDLRAR
+535 
-548 LAAESDA
+548 
-555 GGVSLVDRQIDV
+555 
-567 NAVQANL
+567 VQKD
-574 AALESQWRQVT
+574 
-585 ERLRNAQEAIQTQQ
+585 
-599 QAGMLT
+599 AGMLT
-605 EAQARQQI
+605 ESQMRRGVLELHQQTAAEVDGLIPKMQELAASTGSEEAINRVARLKVEVASLKTEADDVATRINGDVENAFATMFEQI
-613 VALQQQSATEME
+613 GSGAKSAKDAFADFA
-625 RLLPTMQQAAQTIG
+625 RSVISAINRIAAQKI
-639 PDAVIRVQSWR
+639 AE
-650 NELER
+650 EL
-655 TRLVVDE
+655 
-662 MAPLWNRIGEA
+662 
-673 FGGALNGILSGTQ
+673 FGG
-686 TWRNAM
+686 M
-692 SALFMQVANAFL
+692 S
-704 QQLVIQ
+704 
-710 PFQQWVAMQARM
+710 
-722 LALKLGFIQQEQA
+722 KG
-735 ADTAA
+735 
-740 SVAKVAQKSSETTAV
+740 
-755 VSMDAAKAGAGA
+755 GG
-767 AASQASIPYVGPAL
+767 
-781 AVAAM
+781 
-786 VAMVAAV
+786 
-793 MALLGK
+793 
-799 VKKFAAGGLVS
+799 GGLGGLISGLFQWAGFASGGYVT
-810 GPGTSTS
+810 GPGTTTS
-817 DSIPARLSAGEF
+817 DSIPARLSAGEY
-829 VLRAEVVRRVGV
+829 VLRAEAVRRVGV
-841 DFLHALNGGLSAPRW
+841 EFLHALNGGLAAPRW
-856 SGPRLAFADGGVVPE
+856 LGPRLAFAEGGLVPDV
-871 IAPAPA
+871 AQAPA
-877 AAPSQAVRI
+877 AAPSQSVRI

>member
-20 FDSIRGNLAKLG
+20 FDSIRGNLSKLG

-40 LLAGLGVSLSVAG
+40 MLAGLGVSLSVAG
-53 FATMIKSAIDAAD
+53 FAAMIKSAIDAAD

-100 KGIKGLSQ
+100 KGIKALSQ

-116 VGDGAQVFEALGISV
+116 IGDGAQVFDALGISV
-131 KNADGSM
+131 RNADGSM

-184 AGINQLTAEAERL
+184 AGITQLTAEAERL

-267 LVFNG
+267 LIFNG

-299 KAPVPFMPFDIKFN
+299 KAPVPFMPFDVKFN
-313 DAAMATLKKN
+313 DGAMATLRKN

-340 LISPKRPEEKP
+340 QTSLKRPEEKTP
-351 PAGAPTEDMQ
+351 TGKPTEDMQ
-361 RIACVVSGGQWINGK
+361 RIACVVSGGQWVNGK

-383 SAEKDTTGAQTALLK
+383 GAEKDTTGAQLAVVK
-398 AQLDAEF
+398 AQAEAEF
-405 ALLKDG
+405 KVLKEG
-411 LTRQQTA
+411 LDLQKTA
-418 LDAALEDRLV
+418 LDRALDDRLV
-428 SVRNYYIQ
+428 SIRDYYGR
-436 KTAIEQREVDAE
+436 KTQIEQQAIDQELA
-448 IARKQQEL
+448 AKQQEL
-456 ARSQQVASTGK
+456 TAQSAIAVGGK
-467 SDNDRLRAKAEVVK
+467 DEAQRLRAKAEVKKLEGEITVLNMKRGEVEVANAHAAAK
-481 AESDLITLNNRRAD
+481 AEKELADELARVRDRLAEIRGAGGGGGGDVTRARLEREYQPLIEKLNRMGDTTGAVDVGRLINVEADLAELAKLERQYGVVTERMAIR
-495 IEQANAR
+495 
-502 KSAQAERE
+502 ERE
-510 LADALAQAREELG
+510 LQ
-523 QITGTATDADRQ
+523 
-535 AAIARSYRDLRAR
+535 
-548 LAAESDA
+548 
-555 GGVSLVDRQIDV
+555 
-567 NAVQANL
+567 VQKD
-574 AALESQWRQVT
+574 
-585 ERLRNAQEAIQTQQ
+585 
-599 QAGMLT
+599 AGMLT
-605 EAQARQQI
+605 ESQMRRGVLELHQQTAAEVDGLIPKMQVLAASTGSEEAINRVARLKVEVAGLKTETDDVATRINGDVENAFATMFEQI
-613 VALQQQSATEME
+613 GSGAKSAKDAFADFA
-625 RLLPTMQQAAQTIG
+625 RSVISAINRIAAQKI
-639 PDAVIRVQSWR
+639 AE
-650 NELER
+650 EL
-655 TRLVVDE
+655 
-662 MAPLWNRIGEA
+662 
-673 FGGALNGILSGTQ
+673 FGG
-686 TWRNAM
+686 M
-692 SALFMQVANAFL
+692 S
-704 QQLVIQ
+704 
-710 PFQQWVAMQARM
+710 
-722 LALKLGFIQQEQA
+722 KG
-735 ADTAA
+735 
-740 SVAKVAQKSSETTAV
+740 
-755 VSMDAAKAGAGA
+755 GG
-767 AASQASIPYVGPAL
+767 
-781 AVAAM
+781 
-786 VAMVAAV
+786 
-793 MALLGK
+793 
-799 VKKFAAGGLVS
+799 GGLGGLISGLFQWAGFASGGYVT
-810 GPGTSTS
+810 GPGTTTS
-817 DSIPARLSAGEF
+817 DSIPARLSAGEY
-829 VLRAEVVRRVGV
+829 VLRAEAVRRVGV
-841 DFLHALNGGLSAPRW
+841 EFLHALNGGLAAPRW
-856 SGPRLAFADGGVVPE
+856 LGPRLAFAEGGLVPDV
-871 IAPAPA
+871 AQAPA
-877 AAPSQAVRI
+877 AAPSQSVRI

>member
-20 FDSIRGNLAKLG
+20 FDSIRGNLVKLG
-32 DESNRVKG
+32 DESSRVRG

-53 FATMIKSAIDAAD
+53 FAAIIKNAIDAAD

-108 NIAEANTG
+108 NITEANTG
-116 VGDGAQVFEALGISV
+116 IGDGAQVFEALGISV
-131 KNADGSM
+131 RNADGSM

-151 FANLED
+151 FATLED

-184 AGINQLTAEAERL
+184 AGITQLTAEAERL

-257 LWVGLGGVGN
+257 LWVGLGGIGN

-299 KAPVPFMPFDIKFN
+299 KAPVPFMPFDVKFN
-313 DAAMATLKKN
+313 DGAMATLRKN

-335 QRLDA
+335 KRLDD
-340 LISPKRPEEKP
+340 LTSPKRPEEKT
-351 PAGAPTEDMQ
+351 PTGKPNEDMQ
-361 RIACVVSGGQWINGK
+361 RIACVVSGGQWVNGK

-383 SAEKDTTGAQTALLK
+383 GTEKDTTGAQLAVVK
-398 AQLDAEF
+398 AQAESEFKVLKEGLD
-405 ALLKDG
+405 LQK
-411 LTRQQTA
+411 TA
-418 LDAALEDRLV
+418 LDRSLDDRLV
-428 SVRNYYIQ
+428 SIRDYYGR
-436 KTAIEQREVDAE
+436 KTQIEQQAIDQELSA
-448 IARKQQEL
+448 KQQEL
-456 ARSQQVASTGK
+456 AAQSAVAAGGK
-467 SDNDRLRAKAEVVK
+467 DEAQRLRAKAEVKKLEGEITVLNMKRGEVEVANAHAAAK
-481 AESDLITLNNRRAD
+481 AEKELADELARVRDRLAEVRGGTGGDVTRARLEREYQPLIEKLQRIGDTTGAADVGRLINVEADLAEL
-495 IEQANAR
+495 AR
-502 KSAQAERE
+502 LERQYGVVTERMAIRERE
-510 LADALAQAREELG
+510 LQ
-523 QITGTATDADRQ
+523 
-535 AAIARSYRDLRAR
+535 
-548 LAAESDA
+548 
-555 GGVSLVDRQIDV
+555 
-567 NAVQANL
+567 VQKD
-574 AALESQWRQVT
+574 
-585 ERLRNAQEAIQTQQ
+585 
-599 QAGMLT
+599 AGMLT
-605 EAQARQQI
+605 ETQMRRSVLELHQQT
-613 VALQQQSATEME
+613 ATEVDGLIPKMQE
-625 RLLPTMQQAAQTIG
+625 LAASTGSEEAINRVARLKVEVAGLKTEADDVATRINGDVENAFATMFEQIGSGAKSAKDAFADFARSVISAINRIAAQKI
-639 PDAVIRVQSWR
+639 AE
-650 NELER
+650 EL
-655 TRLVVDE
+655 
-662 MAPLWNRIGEA
+662 
-673 FGGALNGILSGTQ
+673 FGG
-686 TWRNAM
+686 M
-692 SALFMQVANAFL
+692 S
-704 QQLVIQ
+704 
-710 PFQQWVAMQARM
+710 
-722 LALKLGFIQQEQA
+722 KGGGG
-735 ADTAA
+735 A
-740 SVAKVAQKSSETTAV
+740 S
-755 VSMDAAKAGAGA
+755 
-767 AASQASIPYVGPAL
+767 
-781 AVAAM
+781 
-786 VAMVAAV
+786 
-793 MALLGK
+793 
-799 VKKFAAGGLVS
+799 GGLGGLISGLFQWAGFASGGYVT
-810 GPGTSTS
+810 GPGTTTS
-817 DSIPARLSAGEF
+817 DSIPARLSAGEY
-829 VLRAEVVRRVGV
+829 VLRAEAVRRVGV
-841 DFLHALNGGLSAPRW
+841 EFLHALNGGLAAPRW
-856 SGPRLAFADGGVVPE
+856 LGPRLAFADGGLVPDV
-871 IAPAPA
+871 APAPA
-877 AAPSQAVRI
+877 TAPSQSVRI

>member
-32 DESNRVKG
+32 NESNRVKG

-53 FATMIKSAIDAAD
+53 FAAMIKNAIDAAD

-116 VGDGAQVFEALGISV
+116 IGDGAQVFDALGISV

-138 KSTEAVLLQVADV
+138 KSTEAVLLQMADV

-267 LVFNG
+267 LIFNG

-279 DEVARIQ
+279 DEIARIQ
-286 ELVDSTRKKVDTG
+286 ELVDSTRTKVDSG
-299 KAPVPFMPFDIKFN
+299 KASVPFMPFDVKFN
-313 DAAMATLKKN
+313 DGAMATLRKN

-335 QRLDA
+335 KRLDD
-340 LISPKRPEEKP
+340 LTSPKRPEEKTP
-351 PAGAPTEDMQ
+351 TGKPTEDMQ
-361 RIACVVSGGQWINGK
+361 RIACVVSGGQWVNGK
-376 CEKKSAG
+376 CEKKG
-383 SAEKDTTGAQTALLK
+383 TGGTEKDTTGAQLAVVK
-398 AQLDAEF
+398 AQAESEFKVLKEGLD
-405 ALLKDG
+405 LQK
-411 LTRQQTA
+411 TA
-418 LDAALEDRLV
+418 LDRSLDDRLV
-428 SVRNYYIQ
+428 SVRDYYAQ
-436 KTAIEQREVDAE
+436 KTQIEQQAIDQELA
-448 IARKQQEL
+448 AKQQEL
-456 ARSQQVASTGK
+456 NAQSSAAVGGK
-467 SDNDRLRAKAEVVK
+467 DEAQRMRAKAEVKKLEGEITVLNMKRGEVEIANAHAAAK
-481 AESDLITLNNRRAD
+481 AEKELADELARVRDRMAEIRGGAGGEVTRTRLEREYQPLIEKLQRMGDTTGAAD
-495 IEQANAR
+495 VGRLINVEADMAELAKLERQYQNVTDR
-502 KSAQAERE
+502 MSIRERE
-510 LADALAQAREELG
+510 LQVQKDAGMISEAQMRREVLALHQQTATEVDGMIPKMQALA
-523 QITGTATDADRQ
+523 TATGSEEAINRVARLKVEVAGLKTVADDVATRINGDVENAFTTMFEQIGSGAKSASDAFGDF
-535 AAIARSYRDLRAR
+535 ARSVLSAINRI
-548 LAAESDA
+548 AAQKIAEGLFGSMTK
-555 GGVSLVDRQIDV
+555 GGSGGLGGLISG
-567 NAVQANL
+567 L
-574 AALESQWRQVT
+574 F
-585 ERLRNAQEAIQTQQ
+585 
-599 QAGMLT
+599 
-605 EAQARQQI
+605 
-613 VALQQQSATEME
+613 QSAGF
-625 RLLPTMQQAAQTIG
+625 A
-639 PDAVIRVQSWR
+639 S
-650 NELER
+650 
-655 TRLVVDE
+655 
-662 MAPLWNRIGEA
+662 
-673 FGGALNGILSGTQ
+673 GG
-686 TWRNAM
+686 
-692 SALFMQVANAFL
+692 
-704 QQLVIQ
+704 
-710 PFQQWVAMQARM
+710 
-722 LALKLGFIQQEQA
+722 
-735 ADTAA
+735 
-740 SVAKVAQKSSETTAV
+740 
-755 VSMDAAKAGAGA
+755 
-767 AASQASIPYVGPAL
+767 YVT
-781 AVAAM
+781 
-786 VAMVAAV
+786 
-793 MALLGK
+793 
-799 VKKFAAGGLVS
+799 
-810 GPGTSTS
+810 GPGTGTS
-817 DSIPARLSAGEF
+817 DSIPARLSAGEY
-829 VLRAEVVRRVGV
+829 VLRADAVRRVGIE
-841 DFLHALNGGLSAPRW
+841 FLHALNGGLFMPRW
-856 SGPRLAFADGGVVPE
+856 SGQRLAFADGGLVP
-871 IAPAPA
+871 AVSPAPA
-877 AAPSQAVRI
+877 AAPSQSVRI